1 MENIQK
7 HIFII
12 GMMCTGKSSL
22 APILSQKLNI
32 PFIDIDIDL
41 ISILGLDIKEI
52 FNVFSEEKFR
62 LLESTYFLEHIKNK
76 QHIYATGGGLVIEKN
91 NRKAL
96 SNYGITILLN
106 TPIEIIYQRLLQD
119 VILGDQSLFI
129 RSDEVEACWVW
140 ADSLRNMMNSQPLY
154 NYETGS
160 WGPNISNT
168 LFGDE
173 AFSWVMSVN

>member
-1 MENIQK
+1 MVNKKK

-12 GMMCTGKSSL
+12 GMMCSGKSSL

-76 QHIYATGGGLVIEKN
+76 QNIYATGGGLILN
-91 NRKAL
+91 RDNRKAL
-96 SNYGITILLN
+96 SNYGVTIFLN
-106 TPIEIIYQRLLQD
+106 TPINIIYQRL
-119 VILGDQSLFI
+119 IENNNQSRPLFL
-129 RSDEVEACWVW
+129 
-140 ADSLRNMMNSQPLY
+140 DSPNKKNLEIIWDTREKYYKKCRNS
-154 NYETGS
+154 
-160 WGPNISNT
+160 
-168 LFGDE
+168 
-173 AFSWVMSVN
+173 